1 MIDVTDLYDAAA
13 AAGLLT
19 EVIVGGVPVLCEF
32 RAPDASVLDGLAL
45 STDYAI
51 RYPVSRLPA
60 LAAGDTVEIAG
71 DSYQVR
77 EVRALGDG
85 SERRATLTKR

>member
-1 MIDVTDLYDAAA
+1 MEVTDFYDAAA

-19 EVIVGGVPVLCEF
+19 EVIAGGVPVMCEF

-51 RYPVSRLPA
+51 RFPTSRLPA
-60 LAAGDTVEIAG
+60 LAAGDSVVIAG

-77 EVRALGDG
+77 EVRSLADG
-85 SERRATLTKR
+85 SERRATLTRL